1 MTAYRQRASDQSKT
15 VLVNPLTYK
24 STLEIGH
31 KFKPDTSVNQDMV
44 RYTIAA
50 AMQEHIDNCKSSCGD
65 IRREVASM
73 GFAILLG
80 QEPDYYARKRQMITD
95 AIAATNLL
103 LTNWDDV
110 ILGIVP
116 SFDTVEATVTPKAP
130 MSE

>member
-1 MTAYRQRASDQSKT
+1 MTTYRQRASDQSKT

-44 RYTIAA
+44 RYTLSA

-65 IRREVASM
+65 VRREVASF
-73 GFAILLG
+73 GFAMLLG
-80 QEPDYYARKRQMITD
+80 QDAGYYERKRQMIND
-95 AIAATNLL
+95 AITATNVL

-116 SFDTVEATVTPKAP
+116 GFDSVVATVQPKEPAV
-130 MSE
+130 